1 MSVAPAHISH
11 VVIVHAGSYKDFMEQ
26 LSVDYPGLHPIFL
39 KKVAIHYWVIQ
50 LEDYTGHYD
59 KKQIYKLPVM
69 ALREELSKMVFF
81 KNTKSYNTVLL
92 RMCQAKENKD
102 AVYELFQQLLTPFE
116 KRLLANLESAKKITL
131 VEQKDEKTS
140 YTTSYFSHDE
150 IISTAILGKIFP
162 LEQMSVDD
170 KAINFLEEVK
180 KLDWGVRIYR

>member
-1 MSVAPAHISH
+1 M
-11 VVIVHAGSYKDFMEQ
+11 
-26 LSVDYPGLHPIFL
+26 
-39 KKVAIHYWVIQ
+39 
-50 LEDYTGHYD
+50 
-59 KKQIYKLPVM
+59 
-69 ALREELSKMVFF
+69 
-81 KNTKSYNTVLL
+81 
-92 RMCQAKENKD
+92 
-102 AVYELFQQLLTPFE
+102 
-116 KRLLANLESAKKITL
+116 LANLESAKKITL